1 MNGYAVIVE
10 KADDGGYGAWSP
22 ELPGCV
28 ATGASYEQ
36 CVADMRDAVKFHLD
50 GMREDG
56 LAVPPPR
63 AVGVLT
69 ICAA

>member
-28 ATGASYEQ
+28 ATGVSYEQ
-36 CVADMRDAVKFHLD
+36 CVADMHEAVRFHID

-56 LAVPPPR
+56 LDVPTPR
-63 AVGVLT
+63 AVGALT

>member
-10 KADDGGYGAWSP
+10 KADDGVYGAWSP

-36 CVADMRDAVKFHLD
+36 CVTDMRDAVKFHLD